1 MFNNIFLIL
10 TATEALLFLM
20 DSSYPDP
27 SLIGKAFV
35 KQYYTQLHH
44 DPSQMHRF
52 YLEQSSMVHG
62 GSELGSAERVIGQK
76 VAANTVVLGK
86 CSVSSMNTWSI
97 LLGLCTGFSMCVLDV
112 LLYL

>member
-1 MFNNIFLIL
+1 
-10 TATEALLFLM
+10 M

-76 VAANTVVLGK
+76 VRVI
-86 CSVSSMNTWSI
+86 C
-97 LLGLCTGFSMCVLDV
+97 
-112 LLYL
+112 

>member
-1 MFNNIFLIL
+1 MCAQNAIC
-10 TATEALLFLM
+10 TRTHTHTHTHTHTRYRSPPPVAM
-20 DSSYPDP
+20 DSTYPDP

-52 YLEQSSMVHG
+52 YLDQSSMVHG

-76 VAANTVVLGK
+76 VTHVH
-86 CSVSSMNTWSI
+86 TI
-97 LLGLCTGFSMCVLDV
+97 E
-112 LLYL
+112 

>member
-1 MFNNIFLIL
+1 
-10 TATEALLFLM
+10 M

-76 VAANTVVLGK
+76 VAANMYSVVLGK
-86 CSVSSMNTWSI
+86 YPVSSTNTWGI
-97 LLGLCTGFSMCVLDV
+97 LLGLSTGFLMCKTYCTCYYTWKCVGSV
-112 LLYL
+112 SS

>member
-1 MFNNIFLIL
+1 
-10 TATEALLFLM
+10 M

-27 SLIGKAFV
+27 GHIGRAFV

-62 GSELGSAERVIGQK
+62 GSEVGSAQRVIGQK
-76 VAANTVVLGK
+76 VREPLLINPRRACSAMDSVL
-86 CSVSSMNTWSI
+86 CLSVSDINSFGTI
-97 LLGLCTGFSMCVLDV
+97 RQP
-112 LLYL
+112 

>member
-1 MFNNIFLIL
+1 
-10 TATEALLFLM
+10 M

-76 VAANTVVLGK
+76 VHVHVVAICTCAAFSLGWK
-86 CSVSSMNTWSI
+86 KASQLVKMLSNYSSIT
-97 LLGLCTGFSMCVLDV
+97 LGNKGHPV
-112 LLYL
+112 

>member
-1 MFNNIFLIL
+1 
-10 TATEALLFLM
+10 M
-20 DSSYPDP
+20 DSAYPDP
-27 SLIGKAFV
+27 GLIGKAFV

-76 VAANTVVLGK
+76 AIHEKIL
-86 CSVSSMNTWSI
+86 SMNLQQVHAKIKS
-97 LLGLCTGFSMCVLDV
+97 GQ
-112 LLYL
+112 

>member
-1 MFNNIFLIL
+1 
-10 TATEALLFLM
+10 M

-27 SLIGKAFV
+27 SQIGRAFV

-62 GSELGSAERVIGQK
+62 GSEVGSAQRVIGQK
-76 VAANTVVLGK
+76 VREPLFINPRCACAAMATVL
-86 CSVSSMNTWSI
+86 CLSVCERYQQLRNYTRALRIKWPLS
-97 LLGLCTGFSMCVLDV
+97 
-112 LLYL
+112 